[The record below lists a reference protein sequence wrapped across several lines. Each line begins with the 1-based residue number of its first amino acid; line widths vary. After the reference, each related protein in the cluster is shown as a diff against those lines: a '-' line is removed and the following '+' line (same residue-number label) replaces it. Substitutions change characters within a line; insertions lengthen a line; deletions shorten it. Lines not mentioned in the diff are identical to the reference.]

1 MQNSLRE
8 CFQLEIQASTL
19 GIFNFL
25 KHFAQVKENHESNF
39 DNLFYVGIL
48 VWVNSGSWWWT
59 GRPGVLQSMGSKT
72 VRHDWVSELN
82 WTDFMWPNTARV
94 LIQPAI
100 DTKMMLIRSSH
111 FFLWHRVLKSSVCST
126 TRWMGHIPSLP
137 WFYMARSCP
146 AGQQRLWI
154 SGLTRF

>member
-25 KHFAQVKENHESNF
+25 KHFVKVKENNESNF

-59 GRPGVLQSMGSKT
+59 GRPGVLQSMGSKR

-111 FFLWHRVLKSSVCST
+111 FFCDTESSNPVCVPPHGGWATFQAS
-126 TRWMGHIPSLP
+126 RGFMWPGAALLDSKD
-137 WFYMARSCP
+137 
-146 AGQQRLWI
+146 
-154 SGLTRF
+154 SGYLA